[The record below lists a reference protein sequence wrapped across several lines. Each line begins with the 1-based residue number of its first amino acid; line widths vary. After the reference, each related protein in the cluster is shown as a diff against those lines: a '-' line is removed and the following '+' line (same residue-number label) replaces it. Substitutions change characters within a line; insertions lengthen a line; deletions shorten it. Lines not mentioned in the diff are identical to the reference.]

1 MDYSTSSLKLKREA
15 ILARGIQITNSKPS
29 EAGLNLRGEAVRQG
43 SESAGGEAYG
53 RFTEFASRASTRSS
67 CKERKGNALAS
78 GADEGRDK
86 LR

>member
-1 MDYSTSSLKLKREA
+1 MDS
-15 ILARGIQITNSKPS
+15 ITNSKPS

-43 SESAGGEAYG
+43 SKSARGAAYG